1 MLCYRDCVRGSS
13 SSPTPVYRSTPCG
26 RTCSSGRQHS
36 IWTSRNRYSSCT
48 RLTLRRTTSAINGTV
63 SKAPP
68 PTKYVQYRGH
78 QCKSI
83 VNSNFLWGKFY
94 ELCLYFWIESA
105 VKSKKKLVVN
115 FVGWK
120 YQGLWIVN
128 HLMLRAKNFNHCMTW
143 YASLDLS
150 CQMFRKIYRN

>member
-83 VNSNFLWGKFY
+83 VNSNFLWGKFLWVVFVFLNWKCCKIKKKIGG
-94 ELCLYFWIESA
+94 EFCGLKISGTLNCESPD
-105 VKSKKKLVVN
+105 VKSKK
-115 FVGWK
+115 F
-120 YQGLWIVN
+120 
-128 HLMLRAKNFNHCMTW
+128 
-143 YASLDLS
+143 
-150 CQMFRKIYRN
+150 